1 MSQTRRSW
9 LITGGAGFIGSHL
22 VKELVR
28 TGQRVCVLDNFS
40 SSTADNL
47 SSVSRDIRLL
57 EGDIRSLPVLLDAT
71 RDVDFVLHHAA
82 LVSVPKSLQNP
93 QETAEINIQ
102 GTQNVLEA
110 ARRNGV
116 KKVLFASSCAVY
128 GNGLEIPYKE
138 TAAMDC
144 LSPYALSKQAAEE
157 LCQFYTRVY
166 GLETAI
172 LRYFNVFGPGQD
184 PNSAYAAVIAKF
196 MQLAR
201 QGKPLTIDGDGK
213 QERDFVHVADI
224 VRANLLAADRAV
236 PGEIYNVGRGES
248 VSLLELADLLERV
261 CGRPLQRLFRPKREA
276 DVRISRANIAK
287 ISALGFHPSVSLEKG
302 LTNIWSDGAYS
313 VF

>member
-1 MSQTRRSW
+1 MQKTRRNW

-28 TGQRVCVLDNFS
+28 AGQRVCVLDNFS
-40 SSTADNL
+40 SSSKENL
-47 SSVSRDIRLL
+47 SSVLRDIRLQ
-57 EGDIRSLPVLLDAT
+57 EGDIRSLPALLEAA
-71 RDVDFVLHHAA
+71 READVILHHAA

-116 KKVLFASSCAVY
+116 KRVVFASSCAVY
-128 GNGLEIPYKE
+128 GNGTQIPYKE
-138 TAAMDC
+138 TAATDC

-172 LRYFNVFGPGQD
+172 LRYFNVFGPGQEAD
-184 PNSAYAAVIAKF
+184 CAYAAVVAKF

-201 QGKPLTIDGDGK
+201 RGEPLLIDGDGR
-213 QERDFVHVADI
+213 QERDFIHVADI
-224 VRANLLAADRAV
+224 VRANLLAADKAL
-236 PGEIYNVGRGES
+236 PGEIYNVGRGQS
-248 VSLLELADLLERV
+248 VSLLELAAVMERV
-261 CGRPLQRLFRPKREA
+261 CGRPLQRLFRPKRAA
-276 DVRISRANIAK
+276 DVRISRADISK
-287 ISALGFHPSVSLEKG
+287 ISALGFRPAVSLEEG
-302 LTNIWSDGAYS
+302 LASMWTGGEVSA
-313 VF
+313 F